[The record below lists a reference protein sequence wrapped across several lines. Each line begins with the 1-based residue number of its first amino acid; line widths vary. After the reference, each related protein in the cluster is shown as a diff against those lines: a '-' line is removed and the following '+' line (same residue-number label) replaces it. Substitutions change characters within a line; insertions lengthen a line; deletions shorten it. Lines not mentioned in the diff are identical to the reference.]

1 MRITKDY
8 ISTRKKPI
16 NLENSD
22 NYLFEDEYSK
32 LIRGSNLKLSK
43 NIYVDN
49 IQLKKFKYFKVFY
62 SDWRMNDQKLAYK
75 LKFFINDLKNYL
87 TQGNVKEVV
96 EINAASWVIDVRSD
110 QFFHWTADVLQRIEI
125 LGKFVNDYPI
135 LIPNSFLKYS
145 YVTETLKALDI
156 QYISYNQD
164 DLLKIKNLYITSHGA
179 QSGNYNESLI
189 NSIRDKFLN
198 SIGKKPNLGTYIWVS
213 RQKSKKRKIAN
224 FEEIRQVIN
233 RNGFQIVE
241 FDELPFNEQL
251 NISNNAEV
259 IAGIHGA
266 GLSHMFYSKNI
277 KKIIEVRVFDDDK
290 NNCFYSMASA
300 LNIDYYYFKC
310 ESEGNPYNSNYILNP
325 EILDLFL
332 KGFIEN
338 N

>member
-22 NYLFEDEYSK
+22 NYLFENEYSK
-32 LIRGSNLKLSK
+32 LIRSSHLKLSK
-43 NIYVDN
+43 NIYIDN
-49 IQLKKFKYFKVFY
+49 IKLKKFKYFTVFY
-62 SDWRMNDQKLAYK
+62 SYWRMNDQKLAYK
-75 LKFFINDLKNYL
+75 IKFFINDLKNYL
-87 TQGNVKEVV
+87 IQGNNKQIV

-110 QFFHWTADVLQRIEI
+110 QFFHWTADVMQRIEI

-145 YVTETLKALDI
+145 YVTETLKALNI

-179 QSGNYNESLI
+179 QSGNYNDNLI
-189 NSIRDKFLN
+189 KSIRDRFLN
-198 SIGKKPNLGTYIWVS
+198 SIGKMPNSGTYIWIS

-224 FEEIRQVIN
+224 FQEIKEVIN

-241 FDELPFNEQL
+241 FDELSFNEQL

-266 GLSHMFYSKNI
+266 GLSHMFYSKNV
-277 KKIIEVRVFDDDK
+277 KKIIEVRAFDDNK

-310 ESEGNPYNSNYILNP
+310 ECEGNPYDSDYILNP
-325 EILDLFL
+325 EILDRFL